1 MLSVY
6 PHSRYLAGLLRAHL
20 ADPTQPFVGAEV
32 GVYKGET
39 SAHLLRELPGLTLYA
54 VDCWHPAPFRD
65 PRNQFSMMAQQK
77 DRPDVFAAW
86 EREARSN
93 TAFAGDRCR
102 ILKADFREA
111 AELIPDDSLEFVFLD
126 AAHSYRDTMEQILWY
141 WPKVREGGLVTGH
154 DYGYPRAGYEVVAQA
169 VDAAARFF
177 RADLHVDKGSYVWW
191 WRKGK

>member
-1 MLSVY
+1 VV
-6 PHSRYLAGLLRAHL
+6 
-20 ADPTQPFVGAEV
+20 DPTRSFAGAEV

-39 SAHLLRELPGLTLYA
+39 SAYLLRELPGLTLYA
-54 VDCWHPAPFRD
+54 VDCWHPGPFRD
-65 PRNQFSMMAQQK
+65 PRNQSSMMAQQK

-102 ILKADFREA
+102 ILKADFRDA
-111 AELIPDDSLEFVFLD
+111 AELIPDGSLEFVFLD

>member
-20 ADPTQPFVGAEV
+20 DDPKQPFVGAEV

-39 SAHLLRELPGLTLYA
+39 SAHLLREFPGLTLYA
-54 VDCWHPAPFRD
+54 VDCWHPGPFRD
-65 PRNQFSMMAQQK
+65 SRNQFSMMAHQK

-102 ILKADFREA
+102 ILKFDFREA
-111 AELIPDDSLEFVFLD
+111 AELVNDNSLEFVFLD

-141 WPKVREGGLVTGH
+141 
-154 DYGYPRAGYEVVAQA
+154 
-169 VDAAARFF
+169 
-177 RADLHVDKGSYVWW
+177 
-191 WRKGK
+191 